1 MLQTIGKSL
10 VQYRLCRRIAACV
23 FLCIVAIEAII
34 LVPSYYNYQSDL
46 VRHLEQDGRAQAA
59 ILFGTRGSLR
69 ADEFASLT
77 QFLDKQ
83 LVIRGGFLLDH
94 EGNVI
99 VSFGELPSASVSAT
113 GALTNDGNRF
123 DVLWGPG
130 GPVGPYSLGV
140 RLDATHIKSALS
152 GFVWRVIGLV
162 LIIALFVSTVTMVVI
177 GRLILLPLIR
187 LRGNLVAAAR
197 DPANVDQYTM
207 PIARRDE
214 MGDVAN
220 ATNQLLEQVAEAHRN
235 SLDSMTMIANRA
247 ADAIIA
253 YGQDGK
259 IQFANRACL
268 EMTGCK
274 DVEELE
280 RRGLPRFEL
289 GDEPGN
295 HSLPET
301 LASDSYSRDGILLGK
316 NGTRRPVMVNAARLG
331 LSSRSPMRF
340 YASITDISA
349 LVDARERLEKQN
361 VELKAASKAKSEF
374 LANMSHELRTPLNAI
389 IGFSE
394 AITSGLFGPIG
405 NVRYRSY
412 AEDIHNSGH
421 HLLRIINDI
430 LDLAKVEAGRIT
442 VDESRIDVPD
452 LIEGTCRIV
461 RERAISRSLKLRTA
475 SDSPLP
481 DLLGDDR
488 LIKQML
494 INLLSNAIKFTDPG
508 GSVTVSGT
516 CRDGAIAITVT
527 DTGDGMAP
535 EMIATAL
542 EPFGQVDSSL
552 ARRHDGTGLGLPLT
566 NSFMRLHGGVLAV
579 ESTLG
584 EGSAVSLRFP
594 VERTL
599 TDSAERITAA

>member
-1 MLQTIGKSL
+1 MLQTIAKSL
-10 VQYRLCRRIAACV
+10 MQYRLCRRIAACV
-23 FLCIVAIEAII
+23 FLSIIAIEAII

-46 VRHLEQDGRAQAA
+46 VRHLEQDGRSQAA
-59 ILFGTRGSLR
+59 ILFSTRSTLR
-69 ADEFASLT
+69 PDEFASLT
-77 QFLDKQ
+77 QSLEKHSP
-83 LVIRGGFLLDH
+83 IRGGILFDR
-94 EGNVI
+94 EGEVI
-99 VSFGELPSASVSAT
+99 GSFGDLPSAGVFTT
-113 GALTNDGNRF
+113 GALTSDGDRF
-123 DVLWGPG
+123 DVLWGTDDLA
-130 GPVGPYSLGV
+130 GPYKFAA
-140 RLDATHIKSALS
+140 RLDATPIQSALT
-152 GFVWRVIGLV
+152 GFIWRIIGLV
-162 LIIALFVSTVTMVVI
+162 LLIAVVVSTITMIFI

-187 LRGNLVAAAR
+187 LRDNLVAAAN
-197 DPANVDQYTM
+197 DPAHVDQYTL
-207 PIARRDE
+207 PIIRRDE

-220 ATNQLLEQVAEAHRN
+220 ATNQMLEQVAEAHRS

-274 DVEELE
+274 NPEERE
-280 RRGLPRFEL
+280 RRGLPRFAL
-289 GDEPGN
+289 GDEPGLY
-295 HSLPET
+295 SLPET
-301 LASDSYSRDGILLGK
+301 LAGDSYSRDGILLGK
-316 NGTRRPVMVNAARLG
+316 NGARRPVMVNAARLG

-349 LVDARERLEKQN
+349 LVDARVRLEEQN
-361 VELKAASKAKSEF
+361 VELRAASKAKSEF

-394 AITSGLFGPIG
+394 AITTGLFGPIG

-442 VDESRIDVPD
+442 VDETRIDVAD

-461 RERAISRSLKLRTA
+461 RERADSRSLKLRTGI
-475 SDSPLP
+475 DKPVP

-494 INLLSNAIKFTDPG
+494 INLLANAIKFTDPG
-508 GSVTVSGT
+508 GIVIVSAT
-516 CRDGAIAITVT
+516 CRDGAIALT

-552 ARRHDGTGLGLPLT
+552 SRRHDGTGLGLPLT
-566 NSFMRLHGGVLAV
+566 NSFMRLHGGELAV

-584 EGSAVSLRFP
+584 EGSTVSLRFP
-594 VERTL
+594 AERTL
-599 TDSAERITAA
+599 TDSAEKITAA

>member
-1 MLQTIGKSL
+1 MLQTIAKSL

-23 FLCIVAIEAII
+23 FLSIIAIEAII
-34 LVPSYYNYQSDL
+34 LVPSYYNTRSDL
-46 VRHLEQDGRAQAA
+46 IRQVEQDGLSQATILLSTRA
-59 ILFGTRGSLR
+59 LLR
-69 ADEFASLT
+69 SDEFASLT
-77 QFLDKQ
+77 RALEKHSP
-83 LVIRGGFLLDH
+83 IRGGILFDRQ
-94 EGNVI
+94 GKNI
-99 VSFGELPSASVSAT
+99 GSFGELPSADISTAGRFT
-113 GALTNDGNRF
+113 DAGRRF
-123 DVLWGPG
+123 DVLWEPDDLAA
-130 GPVGPYSLGV
+130 PYKFAA
-140 RLDATHIKSALS
+140 RLDATHIQSALT

-162 LIIALFVSTVTMVVI
+162 LIIAFFVSTVTMVVI

-187 LRGNLVAAAR
+187 LRNNLVAAAN
-197 DPANVDQYTM
+197 DPAHVDRYTL
-207 PIARRDE
+207 PILRRDE

-253 YGQDGK
+253 YGQDGR

-274 DVEELE
+274 DTEELE

-289 GDEPGN
+289 GDKPGN

-301 LASDSYSRDGILLGK
+301 LAGDSYSRDGILLGK
-316 NGTRRPVMVNAARLG
+316 NGARRPVMVNAARLG

-349 LVDARERLEKQN
+349 LVDARERLEEQN
-361 VELKAASKAKSEF
+361 VELRAASKAKSEF

-442 VDESRIDVPD
+442 VDESRIDVAD
-452 LIEGTCRIV
+452 MIEGTCRIV
-461 RERAISRSLKLRTA
+461 RERADSRSLRLRA
-475 SDSPLP
+475 EIEAPLP
-481 DLLGDDR
+481 DLQGDDR

-566 NSFMRLHGGVLAV
+566 NSFMRLHGGELAV

-584 EGSAVSLRFP
+584 KGSAVSLRFP
-594 VERTL
+594 MERTL
-599 TDSAERITAA
+599 ADSAEHITAA

>member
-1 MLQTIGKSL
+1 MLQTIARSL

-23 FLCIVAIEAII
+23 FLSIILIEAAI
-34 LVPSYYNYQSDL
+34 LVPSYYNYQADL
-46 VRHLEQDGRAQAA
+46 VRHLEQDGLSQAT
-59 ILFGTRGSLR
+59 ILFSTRKTLQP
-69 ADEFASLT
+69 DEFASLT
-77 QFLDKQ
+77 RALEKHSP
-83 LVIRGGFLLDH
+83 IRGGILLDQAG
-94 EGNVI
+94 EVI
-99 VSFGELPSASVSAT
+99 GSFGDLPSAGVSAT
-113 GALTNDGNRF
+113 GALTQDGNRF
-123 DVLWGPG
+123 DVLWGPDELNS
-130 GPVGPYSLGV
+130 PYRFAA
-140 RLDATHIKSALS
+140 RLDAMHIQSALT
-152 GFVWRVIGLV
+152 GFIWRIIGLV
-162 LIIALFVSTVTMVVI
+162 LIIALFVSTVTMIVI

-187 LRGNLVAAAR
+187 LRDNLVAAAK
-197 DPANVDQYTM
+197 DPAHVDQYTL
-207 PIARRDE
+207 PILRRDE

-316 NGTRRPVMVNAARLG
+316 NGARRPVMVNAARLG

-405 NVRYRSY
+405 NVR
-412 AEDIHNSGH
+412 
-421 HLLRIINDI
+421 
-430 LDLAKVEAGRIT
+430 
-442 VDESRIDVPD
+442 
-452 LIEGTCRIV
+452 
-461 RERAISRSLKLRTA
+461 
-475 SDSPLP
+475 
-481 DLLGDDR
+481 
-488 LIKQML
+488 
-494 INLLSNAIKFTDPG
+494 
-508 GSVTVSGT
+508 
-516 CRDGAIAITVT
+516 
-527 DTGDGMAP
+527 
-535 EMIATAL
+535 
-542 EPFGQVDSSL
+542 
-552 ARRHDGTGLGLPLT
+552 
-566 NSFMRLHGGVLAV
+566 
-579 ESTLG
+579 
-584 EGSAVSLRFP
+584 
-594 VERTL
+594 
-599 TDSAERITAA
+599 